1 METLEFKI
9 RIKAPAEKV
18 WSVLWN
24 DESYRK
30 WAGVFY
36 EGSYAISDWT
46 EGGKIHFL
54 GPNGGG
60 MNSIIEKKIPN
71 EYMAFKH
78 LGEIKDFKEM
88 PMDQE
93 TEKWSG
99 AMEIYRLTPDDEF
112 TDLVVQVDVV
122 EKFIDYFKDTFPK
135 GLEIVKELSENK

>member
-9 RIKAPAEKV
+9 RIKAPAEKI

-24 DESYRK
+24 DETYRK

-36 EGSYAISDWT
+36 EGSYAVSDWN

-54 GPNGGG
+54 GPDGGG

-71 EYMAFKH
+71 EYIAFKH
-78 LGEIKDFKEM
+78 LGEVKNFEEL
-88 PMDQE
+88 PLNEE
-93 TEKWSG
+93 TKAWSG

-112 TDLVVQVDVV
+112 ADLVVQVDVV
-122 EKFIDYFKDTFPK
+122 EKFIDYFKGTFPK
-135 GLEIVKELSENK
+135 GLEIVKQLSEN

>member
-24 DESYRK
+24 DETYRK

-36 EGSYAISDWT
+36 DGSYAISDWN

-60 MNSIIEKKIPN
+60 MNSIIEKKVTN

-78 LGEIKDFKEM
+78 LGEIKDFKEL
-88 PMDQE
+88 PIDEE

>member
-9 RIKAPAEKV
+9 RIKASAEKV
-18 WSVLWN
+18 WAVLWN
-24 DESYRK
+24 DETYRK

-36 EGSYAISDWT
+36 EGSYAISDWN

-54 GPNGGG
+54 GPDGGG

-78 LGEIKDFKEM
+78 LGGIKDFKEL
-88 PMDQE
+88 PLNEE
-93 TEKWSG
+93 TKEWSG

-112 TDLVVQVDVV
+112 IDLVVQVDVV
-122 EKFIDYFKDTFPK
+122 QKFIDYFKEAFPK
-135 GLEIVKELSENK
+135 GLEIVRELSEN